1 MATGNFINHKNGIYV
16 LKETTFEEALEDV
29 KMYYEEEDKNIEDI
43 TDEEVWEQKNEL
55 DRIILDDFKYR
66 LAEVMLEKGLEVKAN
81 GYRYLIFRNDK
92 ILAELSLKDGYYSGC
107 QVVVNTDKEY
117 LKNLGYE
124 VSKHNKTMFKQLKKA
139 TNQYKVSAYFSNGET
154 FYEKVS

>member
-16 LKETTFEEALEDV
+16 LKEATFEEALEDV
-29 KMYYEEEDKNIEDI
+29 KTYYEETDKNIEDI
-43 TDEEVWEQKNEL
+43 TNEEVWEQKNEL
-55 DRIILDDFKYR
+55 DRIIFDDFEYR

-92 ILAELSLKDGYYSGC
+92 ILAELNLKDGYYSGC
-107 QVVVNTDKEY
+107 QVVANTDKEY

-124 VSKHNKTMFKQLKKA
+124 VSKYNKTMFKQLKKI
-139 TNQYKVSAYFSNGET
+139 TNEYKVSAYFSNGET